1 MVSYR
6 GYGSSDG
13 FPTETG
19 MKLDAIAA
27 LEYVRDRSDILDV
40 ERIYLFGRSIGG
52 ACAIALAS
60 MPDARNAIRGVI
72 VENTFTSTNDMIDT
86 VLPILRFAKPF
97 NRNKW
102 NSLDAIK
109 NVHAPIM
116 IIRYVQSVMRQ
127 SLVK

>member
-13 FPTETG
+13 FPTEKG
-19 MKLDAIAA
+19 MKMDAAAA
-27 LEYVRDRSDILDV
+27 LEYIRDRNDIVDI

-60 MPDARNAIRGVI
+60 MPGTRDAIRGVI

-86 VLPILRFAKPF
+86 VLPALRFAKPF
-97 NRNKW
+97 NRNNW

-109 NVHAPIM
+109 NVHVPIM
-116 IIRYVQSVMRQ
+116 IIRYVQTFTR
-127 SLVK
+127 